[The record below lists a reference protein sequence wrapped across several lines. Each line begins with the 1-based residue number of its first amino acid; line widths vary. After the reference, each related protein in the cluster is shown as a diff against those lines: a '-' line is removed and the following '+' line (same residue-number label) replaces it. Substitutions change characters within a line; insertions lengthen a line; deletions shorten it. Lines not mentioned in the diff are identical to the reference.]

1 MTWEILWMIL
11 GFILLIAEMFTATF
25 FIMWFG
31 VSALF
36 TALLTWLWI
45 DSFMIQLLIFA
56 IVSFLMVLFTRKLAN
71 KMSGEPSRK
80 ITQDEIIGKTGIVT
94 ETILSDN
101 SKGLVK
107 MNGQVWR
114 AVSEKGTEIER
125 GKKVTVK
132 RLYGVK
138 IYVEENEQEN

>member
-1 MTWEILWMIL
+1 MSWEIIWMIL

-36 TALLTWLWI
+36 TALLSWLWI
-45 DSFMIQLLIFA
+45 DSFTLQLLIFA
-56 IVSFLMVLFTRKLAN
+56 IISFLLVLFTRKLAN

-107 MNGQVWR
+107 MSGQEWR

-125 GKKVTVK
+125 GTKVVVK

-138 IYVEENEQEN
+138 IYVEEQGPEN